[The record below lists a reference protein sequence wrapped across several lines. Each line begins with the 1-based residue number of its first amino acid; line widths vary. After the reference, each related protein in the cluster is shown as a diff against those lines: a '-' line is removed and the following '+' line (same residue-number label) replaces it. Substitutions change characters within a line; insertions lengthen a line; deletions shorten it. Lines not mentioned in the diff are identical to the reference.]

1 MQKFEIIGSDGEIVL
16 ETTLTNGQISKF
28 NSLAS
33 NIIVEGGAAYI
44 PLDKLHGVL
53 LTNSRQRA
61 IAIVNNHKDIVKAY
75 LVRDPIRFEK
85 YGVSAT
91 IKPMGLYALL
101 ETLAE
106 DNPKRASDY
115 RASLAL
121 LSYIIAKNPQL
132 ALSSSIKAKHQE
144 ALKNSVI
151 GRLKRQNNICLL
163 CEEPFTNEDE
173 KHAHHI
179 EGESEDPS
187 LATDQDNLILLKG
200 WIHIDYHNWL
210 NKAGLPIN
218 RESLKKYAMMKNFSL
233 TAL

>member
-44 PLDKLHGVL
+44 LIDKLHGVL

-151 GRLKRQNNICLL
+151 GKLKRQNSICLL
-163 CEEPFTNEDE
+163 CEEPFTDEDE

-187 LATDQDNLILLKG
+187 LATDQDNLILVKG
-200 WIHIDYHNWL
+200 WIHVDYHNWL
-210 NKAGLPIN
+210 NQTGLPIN
-218 RESLKKYAMMKNFSL
+218 RESLRNYAMMKNFSL
-233 TAL
+233 TSL

>member
-44 PLDKLHGVL
+44 PIDKLHGVL

-132 ALSSSIKAKHQE
+132 ALSSNIKAKHQE

-151 GRLKRQNNICLL
+151 GKLKRQNSICLL
-163 CEEPFTNEDE
+163 CEEPFTDEDE

-187 LATDQDNLILLKG
+187 LATDQDNLILVKG
-200 WIHIDYHNWL
+200 WIHVDYHNWL
-210 NKAGLPIN
+210 NEIGLPIN
-218 RESLKKYAMMKNFSL
+218 RESLKNYAMMKNFSL

>member
-44 PLDKLHGVL
+44 PIDKLHGVL

-132 ALSSSIKAKHQE
+132 SLSSSIKAKHQE

-151 GRLKRQNNICLL
+151 GKLKRQNSICLL
-163 CEEPFTNEDE
+163 CEEPFTDEDE

-187 LATDQDNLILLKG
+187 LATDQDNLILVKG
-200 WIHIDYHNWL
+200 WIHVDYHNWL
-210 NKAGLPIN
+210 NQTGLPIN
-218 RESLKKYAMMKNFSL
+218 RESLRNYAMMKNFSL
-233 TAL
+233 TSL